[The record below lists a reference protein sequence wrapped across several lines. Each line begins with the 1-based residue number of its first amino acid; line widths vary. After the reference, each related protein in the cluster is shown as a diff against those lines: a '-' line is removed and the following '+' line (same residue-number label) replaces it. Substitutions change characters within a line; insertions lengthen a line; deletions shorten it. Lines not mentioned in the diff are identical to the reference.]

1 MDGQKIFVSAVGD
14 DSGDGSEEEPLRTLE
29 KAIDVANGM
38 REDSDK
44 LIEILLREGTYSVT
58 NTIKII
64 NSQKDDT
71 LLKISAYQ
79 DEKVTINAGVDIPL
93 SAMSIA
99 DSDFTNAIID
109 KPNAG
114 SVLQYNLKDAQ
125 IEDLGEISLRGH
137 LISDEKEAQAELS
150 LNGEVQKLAGWP
162 NGEYTGLIK
171 PTDSN
176 EYGKRTKSGIANG
189 CSFQVNY
196 DRPSQW
202 SKPEQAW
209 LSGTIGPNYE
219 FDYYPVSRFDSEEK
233 RVYLSRGALEKYYTE
248 PYYRFENVP
257 EELDEPGEY
266 YIDRQS
272 GMLYFYPPEDA
283 PKDSVLTI
291 TMSTPTLDVSGK
303 APNSMFRIEN
313 SKNIVF
319 ENLIFKG
326 GRGSAITGKNN
337 SNIQFINCEINS
349 FGENGIRFDASTDI
363 KISDCKIH
371 DVGQDGILFVSCGN
385 YKTLS
390 PSNIVVSNNDIYNF
404 ARLERSYKTGIDF
417 GYRCVGAT
425 AANNHIHN
433 GPHAGM
439 IFYGVNNDIYG
450 NEFDNLVTEFSDMDA
465 LYCNNS
471 NYPWERGN
479 KIHNN
484 YFHDI
489 GKSSMNGRHQINV
502 RAIRTDNRGC
512 GLNIYENLFYN
523 IGDGGNGNGNNGIG
537 AITAE
542 GTRNRIFN
550 NLFVDCNEAY
560 FNTLQYKEIETADDG
575 TLYPDTIINSSGVEV
590 ANTINGAKVADLK
603 KQMENYLPVYGKQF
617 PELYNYFYEH
627 PNMSKTNEFKNNM
640 IINIAIPLSNFNG
653 TQNEEG
659 FRGSQMLTA
668 ASGNYV
674 STSDPGFVSY
684 DNGNLELSSSATLL
698 VEGLPKFE
706 MSSFG
711 IQ

>member
-1 MDGQKIFVSAVGD
+1 MDGQKIFVSTVGD

-29 KAIDVANGM
+29 KAIDVANEM

-64 NSQKDDT
+64 NSQKDDS

-93 SAMSIA
+93 SAMNIA

-125 IEDLGEISLRGH
+125 IEDFGEISLRGH

-171 PTDSN
+171 PIDSN

-189 CSFQVNY
+189 CSFKVNY

-219 FDYYPVSRFDSEEK
+219 FDYSPVSRFDSKEK

-291 TMSTPTLDVSGK
+291 TMSTPTLDVSRK

-337 SNIQFINCEINS
+337 SNIKFINCEINS

-363 KISDCKIH
+363 TISDCKIH

-385 YKTLS
+385 YQTLS

-450 NEFDNLVTEFSDMDA
+450 NEFDHLVTEFSDMDA

-471 NYPWERGN
+471 SYPWERGN

-603 KQMENYLPVYGKQF
+603 KQMEKYLPVYGKQF

-640 IINIAIPLSNFNG
+640 IINISIPLSNFNG

-684 DNGNLELSSSATLL
+684 DNGNLELSSSATSL

>member
-1 MDGQKIFVSAVGD
+1 MDGQKIFVSTVGD

-29 KAIDVANGM
+29 KAIDVANEM

-64 NSQKDDT
+64 NSQKDDS

-125 IEDLGEISLRGH
+125 IEDFGEISLRGH

-337 SNIQFINCEINS
+337 SNIKFINCEINS

-363 KISDCKIH
+363 TISDCKIH

-385 YKTLS
+385 YQTLS

>member
-1 MDGQKIFVSAVGD
+1 
-14 DSGDGSEEEPLRTLE
+14 
-29 KAIDVANGM
+29 
-38 REDSDK
+38 
-44 LIEILLREGTYSVT
+44 
-58 NTIKII
+58 
-64 NSQKDDT
+64 
-71 LLKISAYQ
+71 
-79 DEKVTINAGVDIPL
+79 
-93 SAMSIA
+93 
-99 DSDFTNAIID
+99 
-109 KPNAG
+109 
-114 SVLQYNLKDAQ
+114 
-125 IEDLGEISLRGH
+125 
-137 LISDEKEAQAELS
+137 
-150 LNGEVQKLAGWP
+150 
-162 NGEYTGLIK
+162 
-171 PTDSN
+171 
-176 EYGKRTKSGIANG
+176 
-189 CSFQVNY
+189 
-196 DRPSQW
+196 
-202 SKPEQAW
+202 
-209 LSGTIGPNYE
+209 
-219 FDYYPVSRFDSEEK
+219 
-233 RVYLSRGALEKYYTE
+233 
-248 PYYRFENVP
+248 
-257 EELDEPGEY
+257 
-266 YIDRQS
+266 
-272 GMLYFYPPEDA
+272 
-283 PKDSVLTI
+283 
-291 TMSTPTLDVSGK
+291 
-303 APNSMFRIEN
+303 MFRIEN

-337 SNIQFINCEINS
+337 SNIKFINCEINS

-363 KISDCKIH
+363 TISDCKIH

-385 YKTLS
+385 YQTLS

-450 NEFDNLVTEFSDMDA
+450 NEFDHLVTEFSDMDA

-471 NYPWERGN
+471 SYPWERGN

-603 KQMENYLPVYGKQF
+603 KQMEKYLPVYGKQF

-640 IINIAIPLSNFNG
+640 IINISIPLSNFNG

-684 DNGNLELSSSATLL
+684 DNGNLELSSSATSL

>member
-1 MDGQKIFVSAVGD
+1 MDGQKIFVSSVGD

-29 KAIDVANGM
+29 KAIDVANEM

-64 NSQKDDT
+64 NSQKDDP

>member
-1 MDGQKIFVSAVGD
+1 MDGQKIFVSTVGD

-29 KAIDVANGM
+29 KAIDVANEM

-64 NSQKDDT
+64 NSQKDNS

-125 IEDLGEISLRGH
+125 IEDFGEISLRGH

-272 GMLYFYPPEDA
+272 GMLYFYPPEDT

-337 SNIQFINCEINS
+337 SNIKFINCEINS

-363 KISDCKIH
+363 TISDCKIH

-385 YKTLS
+385 YQTLS

-450 NEFDNLVTEFSDMDA
+450 NEFDHLVTEFSDMDA

>member
-1 MDGQKIFVSAVGD
+1 MDGQKIFVSTVGD

-29 KAIDVANGM
+29 KAIDVANEM

-64 NSQKDDT
+64 NSQKDDS

-93 SAMSIA
+93 SAMNIA

-233 RVYLSRGALEKYYTE
+233 RVYLSRGALEKYYTD

-523 IGDGGNGNGNNGIG
+523 IGNGGNGNGNNGIG

-560 FNTLQYKEIETADDG
+560 FNTLQYKEIENADDG
-575 TLYPDTIINSSGVEV
+575 TLYPDTVINSSGVEV

-617 PELYNYFYEH
+617 PELYKYFYEH

-640 IINIAIPLSNFNG
+640 IINIAIPLSNING
-653 TQNEEG
+653 IQNEEG

>member
-1 MDGQKIFVSAVGD
+1 MDGQKIFVSTVGD

-29 KAIDVANGM
+29 KAIDVANEM

-64 NSQKDDT
+64 NSQKDDP

-272 GMLYFYPPEDA
+272 GMLYFYPPEDT

-603 KQMENYLPVYGKQF
+603 RQMENYLPVYGKQF

>member
-29 KAIDVANGM
+29 KAIDVANEM

-64 NSQKDDT
+64 NSQKDNS

-125 IEDLGEISLRGH
+125 IEDFGEISLRGH

-291 TMSTPTLDVSGK
+291 TMSTPTLDVSRK

-337 SNIQFINCEINS
+337 SNIKFINCEINS

-363 KISDCKIH
+363 TISDCKIH

-385 YKTLS
+385 YQTLS

-603 KQMENYLPVYGKQF
+603 KRMENYLPVYGKQF

>member
-1 MDGQKIFVSAVGD
+1 MDGQKIFVSTVGD

-29 KAIDVANGM
+29 KAIDVANEM

-64 NSQKDDT
+64 NSQKDDS

-93 SAMSIA
+93 SAMNIA

-125 IEDLGEISLRGH
+125 IEDFGEISLRGH

-171 PTDSN
+171 PIDSN

-189 CSFQVNY
+189 CSFKVNY

-219 FDYYPVSRFDSEEK
+219 FDYYPVSRFDSKEK

-291 TMSTPTLDVSGK
+291 TMSTPTLDVSRK

-337 SNIQFINCEINS
+337 SNIKFINCEINS

-363 KISDCKIH
+363 TISDCKIH

-385 YKTLS
+385 YQTLS

-450 NEFDNLVTEFSDMDA
+450 NEFDHLVTEFSDMDA

-471 NYPWERGN
+471 SYPWERGN

-603 KQMENYLPVYGKQF
+603 KQMEKYLPVYGKQF

-640 IINIAIPLSNFNG
+640 IINISIPLSNFNG

-668 ASGNYV
+668 ASGTYV

-684 DNGNLELSSSATLL
+684 DNGNLELSSSATSL